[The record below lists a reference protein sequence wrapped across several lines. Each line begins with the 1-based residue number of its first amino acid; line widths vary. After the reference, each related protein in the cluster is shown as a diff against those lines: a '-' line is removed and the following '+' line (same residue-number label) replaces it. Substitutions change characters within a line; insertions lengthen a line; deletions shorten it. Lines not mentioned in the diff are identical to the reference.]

1 MFSLDFDLRKAM
13 AAFGTFVGAL
23 LATFLLAGSATAAS
37 TTYVG
42 GAGTTFGT
50 SAGGWT
56 HADTYEGLCVQ
67 GLTCPQV
74 SGTYVNTGGTGGAG
88 DGFIKTAS
96 GSTSL
101 LALLSNSIGTWTSP
115 DFTYSGAGGK
125 APDELTF
132 TLSKRS
138 DFGSLLALGADVSF
152 TVKALNKSGGSDL
165 TLIESTSPGADESWT
180 SIGGN
185 ISPSALTVGSKY
197 AIQITVSVGGLA
209 AILPAGGIDLDDV
222 ALVASK
228 SDGNGGGDGGNGGD
242 GGDGDN
248 GGNGGNGGNGAVK
261 PPPAVIPPGQG
272 YFHRGK
278 LFVRVKCPKRFKPR
292 CRIRAVVLTKR
303 RNGKAMTRRVN
314 VNVKSK
320 RFVRKALVVKPKFR
334 KRMRKLAK
342 VNHKTITLRLRIKSK
357 RGKKKGT
364 RLHNLKVLQRR

>member
-1 MFSLDFDLRKAM
+1 MFSLVFDIRT
-13 AAFGTFVGAL
+13 AAAAIGAFMGVAL
-23 LATFLLAGSATAAS
+23 TALLLAGSASAAS

-42 GAGTTFGT
+42 GTGTTFGT

-56 HADTYEGLCVQ
+56 HADTYEGVCIQ
-67 GLTCPQV
+67 GVTCPSI
-74 SGTYVNTGGTGGAG
+74 SGSHVNSGGTGGAG
-88 DGFIKTAS
+88 DGFIRTDS

-115 DFTYSGAGGK
+115 DFTYSGAAGK
-125 APDELTF
+125 APDELAF
-132 TLSKRS
+132 TMSKRS
-138 DFGSLLALGADVSF
+138 DFGALLALGADVSLS
-152 TVKALNKSGGSDL
+152 VMALNKSGGSDL
-165 TLIESTSPGADESWT
+165 TLIESGSPGADEAWT
-180 SIGGN
+180 SVGGN
-185 ISPSALTVGSKY
+185 ISPTAMTVGSKY

-209 AILPAGGIDLDDV
+209 AVLPAGGIDLDDV

-228 SDGNGGGDGGNGGD
+228 SEGGNGGGGNGGGNGG
-242 GGDGDN
+242 
-248 GGNGGNGGNGAVK
+248 GGNGGGGNGGGNGAVK